1 MSKKVTLDNDK
12 YILGGG
18 MGSWAKSY
26 ESATINKG
34 DVRLIG
40 RVLMYAYTIY
50 NSWKD
55 GQEVTWCPVD
65 EKFNTPDNLRNWM
78 NNL

>member
-1 MSKKVTLDNDK
+1 MMSKKVTLDNDK

-18 MGSWAKSY
+18 MESWAKSY
-26 ESATINKG
+26 ESQPVQKG

-40 RVLMYAYTIY
+40 GILMYAYTTHIGWFTIEI
-50 NSWKD
+50 N
-55 GQEVTWCPVD
+55 WCPVD
-65 EKFNTPDNLRNWM
+65 EKFNTFDNLRNWM